1 MNINLTLIGQLLAFI
16 VFVWFTKKYVWTP
29 IIAALEERKVKIAEG
44 LAAGERGLHDQE
56 RAKNRAAK
64 KIRKGKKQ
72 AAEIINLAQKR
83 AAEIVDEAKESARTE
98 GEHILTT
105 ARSEIEQES
114 NRAREELR
122 GQVAQLAVAG
132 AEKILRREVD
142 ADAHSEIIDALAKQL

>member
-29 IIAALEERKVKIAEG
+29 IIAALEERKAKIAEG
-44 LAAGERGLHDQE
+44 LAAGERGQLEQE
-56 RAKNRAAK
+56 RAEKRAVKRIREAKNE
-64 KIRKGKKQ
+64 
-72 AAEIINLAQKR
+72 AAEIITLAQKR
-83 AAEIVDEAKESARTE
+83 AAEIVDEAKENARTE

-114 NRAREELR
+114 NRAREKLR
-122 GQVAQLAVAG
+122 GQVAVLAVAG
-132 AEKILRREVD
+132 AEKILRREVN